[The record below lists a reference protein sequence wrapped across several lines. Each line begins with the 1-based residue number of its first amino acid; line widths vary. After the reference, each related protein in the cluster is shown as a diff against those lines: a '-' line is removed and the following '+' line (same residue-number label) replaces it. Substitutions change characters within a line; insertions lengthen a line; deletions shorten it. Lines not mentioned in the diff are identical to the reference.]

1 MKHAKIFGLAMVVL
15 FAIGAIGSAAAFAGP
30 EWLLNGAAIT
40 SPVSIKS
47 KSVGSLLL
55 SDLKAPS
62 GGTAVKCTGTDE
74 GTVGPGALDL
84 VTEVT
89 ATGCTF
95 EKAGSCTT
103 SDRVTAKAVDLP
115 WMTQLELV
123 SGELRDM
130 VTGTGG
136 EPGWAVE
143 CTVGGIFEITDT
155 CTGLTSTAISN
166 VSGGVD
172 AIFDAKTPLAK
183 CSVGGANSG
192 MVSGTDLNENPA
204 GGTLTTDP

>member
-1 MKHAKIFGLAMVVL
+1 MQRIKILGLALVTVC
-15 FAIGAIGSAAAFAGP
+15 AVSALVSASAFAAP
-30 EWLLNGAAIT
+30 EWLLNGKPIT
-40 SPVSIKS
+40 TPFSIKS

-55 SDLKAPS
+55 SDLGAPG
-62 GGTAVKCTGTDE
+62 GGTAITCKGTDK
-74 GTVGPGALDL
+74 GTVGPGAKDE

-95 EKAGSCTT
+95 EKAGSCE
-103 SDRVTAKAVDLP
+103 SSKSVTAKGVHLP
-115 WMTQLELV
+115 WKTELELV

-130 VTGTGG
+130 VTGTSG

-143 CTVGGIFEITDT
+143 CTVGGIFKITDE
-155 CTGLTSTAISN
+155 CTGLTSTGISN

-172 AIFDAKTPLAK
+172 AVFDAKTPFAK
-183 CSVGGANSG
+183 CSVGGANAG
-192 MVSGTDLNENPA
+192 MVSGTDLNENPV